1 MRFFSLSLS
10 FLATTCLATN
20 NSSENSPPTDFELE
34 TLSKNLQMY
43 VNFDRNYFT
52 DLESKKVS
60 IEAASLMSLT
70 ELKRLERD
78 SEASLIKAQ
87 NENVFREESVCI
99 ANSKLAKLFKLEKVL
114 NVEQAIF
121 DAWRNSGLSGSKF
134 MDLAKEAM
142 KHNPEYVKLLAD
154 YSSIWHMRNGDPSQN
169 VESPDAKNHFCQ
181 YLAINFIYHGLTILN
196 ASDSSEFEECVR
208 SESLNGIRLL
218 SKNIATSYRYSK
230 EVLIDAITTSSID
243 TDRTEGNK
251 IALMANSFNKEILVA
266 WEEERLESIQKEL
279 SVHRIKF
286 DVKSALKSK
295 KANKVYRAYQKC
307 ILKAGNNAELKNLC
321 GAVLFHIRNVSEY
334 KKTLEDLKNMFNYTT
349 DSECSLMLRDV
360 LEPAIVLINSKRI
373 KRDLSNDDLVLKL
386 KNYGIELN
394 NVTLDQKT
402 ILQREDDKLCN
413 RMILVQKSRDFLK
426 HKKDSAYIRNAYNE
440 MTKEFRSSVDISLA
454 FNIVRKVVQELE
466 NDSESRKCSFDFD
479 RRVLTFQTPE
489 MLEILLEIQQSNH
502 ACSILIDFC
511 EKLIAVK
518 SISTA
523 LAYSEEQAKAHGISY
538 ITKYSGINRRI
549 FSDCGWGKKL
559 LCCS

>member
-1 MRFFSLSLS
+1 MRSFSLSLS
-10 FLATTCLATN
+10 FLATICLATN
-20 NSSENSPPTDFELE
+20 SSSGNSPPTDFELE

-87 NENVFREESVCI
+87 NENAFCEESVYI

-154 YSSIWHMRNGDPSQN
+154 YSSIWHMRNGDPPHN
-169 VESPDAKNHFCQ
+169 EESPDVKNHLCQ
-181 YLAINFIYHGLTILN
+181 YSAINFIYHGLTTLN
-196 ASDSSEFEECVR
+196 ASDLAEFEECVR
-208 SESLNGIRLL
+208 SESLDGIRALA
-218 SKNIATSYRYSK
+218 KKIVTSNRYSK
-230 EVLIDAITTSSID
+230 EVLIDFITTSSID
-243 TDRTEGNK
+243 TDRAEGNK

-266 WEEERLESIQKEL
+266 WEEERLENIQKEL

-307 ILKAGNNAELKNLC
+307 ILKAGNNAKLKNLC
-321 GAVLFHIRNVSEY
+321 GAVLFHIRNISEY
-334 KKTLEDLKNMFNYTT
+334 KETLEDLGNMFNYTNK
-349 DSECSLMLRDV
+349 DECSLMLRDV
-360 LEPAIVLINSKRI
+360 IEPAIILINSKRV
-373 KRDLSNDDLVLKL
+373 KHYLNDDDLVLKL
-386 KNYGIELN
+386 KEHGIEWD

-402 ILQREDDKLCN
+402 ILQRKDAKLYNC
-413 RMILVQKSRDFLK
+413 MVLAQKSRDFLK

-440 MTKEFRSSVDISLA
+440 MTKEFRNSVDISLA
-454 FNIVRKVVQELE
+454 FNIVRKVVQELG
-466 NDSESRKCSFDFD
+466 NDFKIQKCSFDFD
-479 RRVLTFQTPE
+479 RSVLTLQTPE
-489 MLEILLEIQQSNH
+489 MLEIILEIQQSNH

-523 LAYSEEQAKAHGISY
+523 LAYFEDQAKAHGISY

-549 FSDCGWGKKL
+549 FSDCGRAQKL
-559 LCCS
+559 LYCS